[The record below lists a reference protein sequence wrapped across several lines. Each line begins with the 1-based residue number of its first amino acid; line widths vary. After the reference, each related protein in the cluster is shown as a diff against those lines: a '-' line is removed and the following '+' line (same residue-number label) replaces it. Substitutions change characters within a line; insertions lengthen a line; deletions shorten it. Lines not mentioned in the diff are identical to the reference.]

1 MDGVTLIVDA
11 STYDGSVAVA
21 VDGVLRAERTIA
33 MRGIT
38 EERLMPAVA
47 EAVDEVGGRTVLRRV
62 VCGGGPGS
70 FTSLRIAAG
79 IAKGLCAGLQLPL
92 FGVSSLHL
100 AVPVLP
106 TGRYV
111 LTMDALR
118 DEVYAAAL
126 AWDGTRVVD
135 LAPVRIVA
143 TTDLT
148 AYADE
153 FGARVEVAAPHARA
167 AVSLLDTI
175 IAGGTV
181 DRATWE
187 PTYGRLAEAQVKWEA
202 THGRS
207 LTG

>member
-92 FGVSSLHL
+92 CGVSSLHL

-106 TGRYV
+106 SGRYV

-143 TTDLT
+143 TADLA

-153 FGARVEVAAPHARA
+153 FDARVEVAAPHARA
-167 AVSLLDTI
+167 AVPLLDAI
-175 IAGGTV
+175 IAGGPV
-181 DRATWE
+181 DRSTWE
-187 PTYGRLAEAQVKWEA
+187 PAYGRLAEAQVKWEA